1 MIQNWITMYYVYL
14 VVPAHGKF
22 HQTYFVDSCFQQHQK
37 CWTCSLQC
45 QSWSFQRS
53 YSAMSAK
60 LRHGANP
67 PSGLR
72 RHRLLVLLALG
83 AQPEPKVE
91 VVRCQWKFRIFS
103 PCGLISLCVK
113 QQFLQ
118 LETEVNCLLW
128 RTHGGRSLKSS
139 YWDAE
144 IWHDCFRCFRLGGIR
159 FNVCQFS
166 EDSRNLHAF
175 WVCWGS
181 NSKNMFGCCFWW
193 CRSVGLDLS
202 VLVWFALSLGG
213 LMTFCIPISW
223 KIKDFKYMAS
233 IYSLS

>member
-14 VVPAHGKF
+14 VAPHGKF
-22 HQTYFVDSCFQQHQK
+22 HQTYFVDSCYQQHQK
-37 CWTCSLQC
+37 C
-45 QSWSFQRS
+45 WSFQRS

-72 RHRLLVLLALG
+72 RHRLLVLLAFG
-83 AQPEPKVE
+83 AQPEPKVG
-91 VVRCQWKFRIFS
+91 VVRCQWNFRIFS

-144 IWHDCFRCFRLGGIR
+144 IWHDSFRCFRLGGIR
-159 FNVCQFS
+159 WKMFANFRRIRAIS
-166 EDSRNLHAF
+166 MRFEFAEDQILRTCLAAASGGVEVSAWIL
-175 WVCWGS
+175 VCW
-181 NSKNMFGCCFWW
+181 F
-193 CRSVGLDLS
+193 D
-202 VLVWFALSLGG
+202 SL
-213 LMTFCIPISW
+213 
-223 KIKDFKYMAS
+223 
-233 IYSLS
+233 